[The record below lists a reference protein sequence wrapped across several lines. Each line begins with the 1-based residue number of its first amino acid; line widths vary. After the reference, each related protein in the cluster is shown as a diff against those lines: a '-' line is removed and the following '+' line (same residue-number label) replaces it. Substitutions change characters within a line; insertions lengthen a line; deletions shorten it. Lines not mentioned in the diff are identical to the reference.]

1 MQLTLVYSQFY
12 TSFRLCR
19 QFIYNLANIFK
30 LKPHPLSLILI
41 FRCYHSRRSTHRVVN
56 TQPGDLSTLKLIS
69 LIYFSRQID
78 CYDNPV
84 LTILTRSTTGPVK
97 TFYFYFFSIPHR
109 VVSEQPG
116 IQHSKHFIFQFLQYT
131 EYHCIRVQKI
141 PASKSTSTKQLFL
154 FQFYTIVNQNRNF
167 NFGQFQIH
175 LHVSTNRESDW
186 KLVKFHCLPFTS

>member
-41 FRCYHSRRSTHRVVN
+41 FRYHHSRRSTHRVVN
-56 TQPGDLSTLKLIS
+56 AHPGDLPTLKLIF

-78 CYDNPV
+78 YYTNTV

-97 TFYFYFFSIPHR
+97 LLFYFFSIPHR

-116 IQHSKHFIFQFLQYT
+116 IQHSNTLSFSL
-131 EYHCIRVQKI
+131 C
-141 PASKSTSTKQLFL
+141 STQST
-154 FQFYTIVNQNRNF
+154 IA
-167 NFGQFQIH
+167 
-175 LHVSTNRESDW
+175 
-186 KLVKFHCLPFTS
+186 